1 MNGENVTGY
10 MYYREAKPEAILL
23 VRRELLQRLER
34 PLESFRVV
42 GEIDLDFDAGIA
54 RTSLEGCAQITEEI
68 TTHDLIIYRLEK
80 ADIWA
85 KRNA

>member
-1 MNGENVTGY
+1 MTGY
-10 MYYREAKPEAILL
+10 VYYREAKPEAILL

-34 PLESFRVV
+34 PLKSFRVV

-54 RTSLEGCAQITEEI
+54 RASLEGRTQIMQEV
-68 TTHDLIIYRLEK
+68 TTHDLIIDLLEK

-85 KRNA
+85 KRNT